1 MPDMRLPPQPGEV
14 IDRTRPLRFRW
25 NGRSYS
31 GLEGDTIASALAASG
46 VRVFSRS
53 FKYHRRRG
61 ILTADHLDPNLFV
74 QVGAEPNVRAGQR
87 RIQAGMQVRA
97 QNAWPSL
104 RFDVKAAN
112 RLVGRMLGPGF
123 YYKTF
128 IRPRSLQPMYQR
140 VLRRFGSG
148 GDVPPEVPQGRYD
161 HRYAHPDVLVAGG
174 GPAGMAAAIAAAEAG
189 ASVMLVDE
197 HQFLGGHLR
206 WGDTTELALLTELRD
221 RVAVLDNIEV
231 MTDSVVSGRYDDN
244 WVAVL
249 QRGIPGI
256 SERLVKA
263 RVKTL
268 VVAAG
273 TIERPY
279 VFEGNDLVGVMLSTA
294 VRRLVNIYAVKPGRR
309 AVVFTANAGGDAAA
323 ADLQRVGIDVTLVDA
338 RDGGGIHRAT
348 GRNQVRSVELTDGTK
363 VTCDLLVTAVGW
375 TTPTALLNMAG
386 DRPTYSQQAAR
397 FLPDALPDNVMA
409 TGGIIGDGG
418 VEAIVAH
425 GEAVGREAARRAAT
439 LRRVWQAATPA
450 AASAEPAPDAQPIA
464 HLQPGDH
471 LELYRAG
478 THGIVDY
485 SEDVSS
491 QDLIAAVGEGY
502 DSLELAKRFTTA
514 TMGPIQGKLE
524 VANTVAI
531 HAEATGVRIGEVGT
545 TTWRPPYAPVSLGAL
560 AGPMFEPV
568 RHTPMQ
574 SWHEA
579 NGAAPLVA
587 GQWIRPEHYGDPVAE
602 VRNVRTK
609 VGIIDLTPLGKIDLR
624 GKQIPDLLEFV
635 YTNRWRKLAVG
646 SVRYGVMCGEDGV
659 IFDDGVTGRLGE
671 HHYLMTTTSSG
682 AGAVRNWLDEWLQ
695 TRFQGSDIR
704 MTYFTDGYASINVAG
719 PSSRELLARLV
730 DDVELAADAFGYM
743 RVRVGTVAGVA
754 DCVIWRIGFTGEL
767 SFELHVPASYGL
779 HVWET
784 LLERGADLGVA
795 PFGVEAQ
802 RIMRLEKGH
811 LIVGQDTDALT
822 GVYQGGLGWAVKADK
837 DDFAGKPEIGW
848 QSEGQPSPL
857 VVALQPI
864 DPLAV
869 PPEASQIVDG
879 DQIVGRVT
887 SSRLSPTLGRAI
899 CLAQVEAGLAAPGS
913 VVSIV
918 TPDGARMMATVM
930 EHHSHFDPEGL
941 RLRG

>member
-1 MPDMRLPPQPGEV
+1 
-14 IDRTRPLRFRW
+14 
-25 NGRSYS
+25 
-31 GLEGDTIASALAASG
+31 
-46 VRVFSRS
+46 
-53 FKYHRRRG
+53 
-61 ILTADHLDPNLFV
+61 
-74 QVGAEPNVRAGQR
+74 
-87 RIQAGMQVRA
+87 
-97 QNAWPSL
+97 
-104 RFDVKAAN
+104 
-112 RLVGRMLGPGF
+112 
-123 YYKTF
+123 
-128 IRPRSLQPMYQR
+128 
-140 VLRRFGSG
+140 
-148 GDVPPEVPQGRYD
+148 
-161 HRYAHPDVLVAGG
+161 
-174 GPAGMAAAIAAAEAG
+174 
-189 ASVMLVDE
+189 
-197 HQFLGGHLR
+197 
-206 WGDTTELALLTELRD
+206 
-221 RVAVLDNIEV
+221 
-231 MTDSVVSGRYDDN
+231 
-244 WVAVL
+244 
-249 QRGIPGI
+249 
-256 SERLVKA
+256 
-263 RVKTL
+263 
-268 VVAAG
+268 
-273 TIERPY
+273 
-279 VFEGNDLVGVMLSTA
+279 MLSTA

-309 AVVFTANAGGDAAA
+309 AVVFTANAAGDAAA
-323 ADLQRVGIDVTLVDA
+323 ADLERVGIDVTLVDA
-338 RDGGGIHRAT
+338 RNGGGIHRAT
-348 GRNQVRSVELTDGTK
+348 GRGHVRRVELTDGSR

-386 DRPTYSQQAAR
+386 DRPVYSQQAAR
-397 FLPDALPDNVMA
+397 FLPNAFPDNVLA
-409 TGGIIGDGG
+409 TGGIIGDGA

-425 GEAVGREAARRAAT
+425 GEAIGHEAARRAAT

-450 AASAEPAPDAQPIA
+450 ARSSEPAPDAKPMT
-464 HLQPGDH
+464 HLKPGDH
-471 LELYRAG
+471 LELYRAV
-478 THGIVDY
+478 THGVVDY

-491 QDLIAAVGEGY
+491 HDLIAAVGEGY
-502 DSLELAKRFTTA
+502 DSIELAKRFTTA

-531 HAEATGVRIGEVGT
+531 HAEAMGMGIGDVGT

-568 RHTPMQ
+568 RYTPMQ
-574 SWHEA
+574 DWHEA
-579 NGAAPLVA
+579 NGATPLVA

-609 VGIIDLTPLGKIDLR
+609 VGIIDVTPLGKIDLR

-635 YTNRWRKLAVG
+635 YTNKWRRLEVG

-671 HHYLMTTTSSG
+671 SHYLMTTTSSG
-682 AGAVRNWLDEWLQ
+682 AGAVRNWLEEWLQ

-719 PSSRELLARLV
+719 PRSRELLTRLV
-730 DDVELAADAFGYM
+730 ADVELSAGAFGYM

-822 GVYQGGLGWAVKADK
+822 GVYQGGLGWIVKADK
-837 DDFAGKPEIGW
+837 DDFVGKPEIGW
-848 QSEGQPSPL
+848 QSERQPSPL
-857 VVALQPI
+857 LVALQPI

-879 DQIVGRVT
+879 DHIVGRVT

-899 CLAQVEAGLAAPGS
+899 CLAQVEARLAAPGS

-918 TPDGARMMATVM
+918 TPDGARMRATVM
-930 EHHSHFDPEGL
+930 EHHAHFDPEGL

>member
-1 MPDMRLPPQPGEV
+1 MRDMRLPPQPGEV
-14 IDRTRPLRFRW
+14 IDRTRSLRFRW
-25 NGRSYS
+25 NGHHYS
-31 GLEGDTIASALAASG
+31 GFEGDTIASALAASG

-87 RIQAGMQVRA
+87 RIEAGMQVRA

-112 RLVGRMLGPGF
+112 RFVGRMLGPGF

-148 GDVPPEVPQGRYD
+148 GEVPLDVPQGSYD

-189 ASVMLVDE
+189 ASVMLIDE
-197 HQFLGGHLR
+197 HHSLGGHLR
-206 WGDTTELALLTELRD
+206 WGDTTDLVLLTELRD

-231 MTDSVVSGRYDDN
+231 MTDSVVIGRYDDN

-249 QRGIPGI
+249 QRGIPGVT
-256 SERLVKA
+256 ERLVKA
-263 RVKTL
+263 RAKTL

-294 VRRLVNIYAVKPGRR
+294 VRRLINIHAVKPGRR
-309 AVVFTANAGGDAAA
+309 AVVFTANVAGDSAA

-338 RDGGGIHRAT
+338 RNGGGIHRAT
-348 GRNQVRSVELTDGTK
+348 GHGHVRRVELTDGTR

-386 DRPTYSQQAAR
+386 DRPVYSQQAAR
-397 FLPDALPDNVMA
+397 FLPDALPDNVLA
-409 TGGIIGDGG
+409 TGGIIGDGAA
-418 VEAIVAH
+418 EAIVAH
-425 GEAVGREAARRAAT
+425 GEAVGHEAARRAAT
-439 LRRVWQAATPA
+439 LLRVWQAATPA
-450 AASAEPAPDAQPIA
+450 AGSPEPAPDAKPMA
-464 HLQPGDH
+464 HLKPGDH
-471 LELYRAG
+471 LELYRAA
-478 THGIVDY
+478 THGVVDY

-502 DSLELAKRFTTA
+502 DSIELAKRFTTA

-531 HAEATGVRIGEVGT
+531 HAEAMGVGIGEVGT

-568 RHTPMQ
+568 RYTAMQ
-574 SWHEA
+574 DWHEA

-609 VGIIDLTPLGKIDLR
+609 VGIIDVTPLGKIDLR

-635 YTNRWRKLAVG
+635 YTNKWRRLAVG

-671 HHYLMTTTSSG
+671 YHYLMTTTSSG
-682 AGAVRNWLDEWLQ
+682 AGAVWNWLEEWLQ

-704 MTYFTDGYASINVAG
+704 MTYFTDGFASINVAG
-719 PSSRELLARLV
+719 PRSRELLTRLV
-730 DDVELAADAFGYM
+730 DDVELSADAFGYM

-822 GVYQGGLGWAVKADK
+822 GVYQGGLGWVVKADK
-837 DDFAGKPEIGW
+837 DDFVGKPEICW
-848 QSEGQPSPL
+848 QSERQPSPL
-857 VVALQPI
+857 LVALQPI

-879 DQIVGRVT
+879 DHIVGRVT

-899 CLAQVEAGLAAPGS
+899 CLAQVEAALAAPGS

-918 TPDGARMMATVM
+918 TPDGARMRATVM
-930 EHHSHFDPEGL
+930 EHHAHFDPEGL